1 MKRIKEKIETSTGV
15 RWVTGTSK
23 KEVEQ
28 RKRAIIEADLMQTLQ
43 PQVSTA
49 PLFKAYAEAYMT
61 RYKLRKIGANTMV
74 GYRSYLTNHLYP
86 AFGDLPIDSIT
97 VDRVQDF
104 MLLEADNGKAKASI
118 NRIMQLLTQI
128 MDSAVEDELIIKNPC
143 KSKRLYN
150 PIHRRS
156 SRRCCPILQASTSRW
171 SACCPCCRRTPTSS
185 IWD

>member
-1 MKRIKEKIETSTGV
+1 
-15 RWVTGTSK
+15 
-23 KEVEQ
+23 
-28 RKRAIIEADLMQTLQ
+28 
-43 PQVSTA
+43 
-49 PLFKAYAEAYMT
+49 MT

-86 AFGDLPIDSIT
+86 NFGDLPIDSIT

-104 MLLEADNGKAKASI
+104 MLLEADNGTAKASI

-150 PIHRRS
+150 PSEKQCKVLPYSPGVYKQMERLLSLLPTDTDKLYFPCAFVDLKSRQRLTRLFRRINLIHIGVLFEQLRD
-156 SRRCCPILQASTSRW
+156 L
-171 SACCPCCRRTPTSS
+171 S
-185 IWD
+185 IAQFAHLAPD